1 MVRIFGTDGV
11 RGIANSELS
20 CDLAFK
26 LGRAGA
32 MVLAKNNS
40 RPKILIGRDTR
51 ISGDMLESALVA
63 GLCSM
68 GADVVCAGVIP
79 TPGVSYLVQ
88 KLQMDAGVVISASH
102 NPVQYNGIKFFDASG
117 MKLPDEL
124 EDEIQDT
131 LDDLSS
137 RRRLMT
143 GFVTLIVL
151 LTLCGV
157 VLFAAPHVPQFP
169 LQLPEIPLLFLAPVV
184 GILWLLVLL
193 FTLIKS
199 ACDRRDT
206 KALDELRAL
215 LETRQQE
222 DSHLAQD
229 LREAQ
234 IRREHAQ
241 KYFEAV
247 SQQSGSGPYLPPEAE
262 ACRASLHQAEQEIA
276 QIQGQLTALG
286 DPVLVDARLDEI
298 QEASARLQGDYD
310 AIEVAMEA
318 LKEADDQLHAR
329 FSPQLSQTAAGY
341 FQQLTQGR
349 FSQVAL
355 DRSFNVTVRETGALA
370 DRPLA
375 LLSQGTADQLY
386 LALRLAVADL
396 VLPSPQACPLI
407 LDDALLSFDDD
418 RLAVVLHLLTELAED
433 RQILLFTCQHRE
445 FFMLED
451 RPEIT
456 TVTLPDF

>member
-1 MVRIFGTDGV
+1 MENDKFQTISQR
-11 RGIANSELS
+11 RYAEAAAEL
-20 CDLAFK
+20 DAAELQLQTLLA
-26 LGRAGA
+26 RQQ
-32 MVLAKNNS
+32 
-40 RPKILIGRDTR
+40 
-51 ISGDMLESALVA
+51 
-63 GLCSM
+63 
-68 GADVVCAGVIP
+68 ADAP
-79 TPGVSYLVQ
+79 QTEP
-88 KLQMDAGVVISASH
+88 D
-102 NPVQYNGIKFFDASG
+102 
-117 MKLPDEL
+117 PDEL
-124 EDEIQDT
+124 EEEIQDT

-157 VLFAAPHVPQFP
+157 VLFAAGHVRRPVGG
-169 LQLPEIPLLFLAPVV
+169 EGGRGDVSTLLETLLRLTVLGSLLTGVV
-184 GILWLLVLL
+184 LLLERVFRRRLSRAAGYYLWLLVLL

>member
-1 MVRIFGTDGV
+1 
-11 RGIANSELS
+11 
-20 CDLAFK
+20 
-26 LGRAGA
+26 
-32 MVLAKNNS
+32 
-40 RPKILIGRDTR
+40 
-51 ISGDMLESALVA
+51 
-63 GLCSM
+63 
-68 GADVVCAGVIP
+68 
-79 TPGVSYLVQ
+79 
-88 KLQMDAGVVISASH
+88 
-102 NPVQYNGIKFFDASG
+102 
-117 MKLPDEL
+117 
-124 EDEIQDT
+124 
-131 LDDLSS
+131 
-137 RRRLMT
+137 MT

-184 GILWLLVLL
+184 GVLWLLVLL

-298 QEASARLQGDYD
+298 QEASARCRG
-310 AIEVAMEA
+310 
-318 LKEADDQLHAR
+318 
-329 FSPQLSQTAAGY
+329 
-341 FQQLTQGR
+341 
-349 FSQVAL
+349 
-355 DRSFNVTVRETGALA
+355 
-370 DRPLA
+370 
-375 LLSQGTADQLY
+375 
-386 LALRLAVADL
+386 
-396 VLPSPQACPLI
+396 
-407 LDDALLSFDDD
+407 
-418 RLAVVLHLLTELAED
+418 
-433 RQILLFTCQHRE
+433 
-445 FFMLED
+445 
-451 RPEIT
+451 IT
-456 TVTLPDF
+456 TPLRWPWRP